1 MPQTSTKISY
11 AITVCNEFIE
21 IQKLIPF
28 LLEHKREEDEI
39 VVQQDITELNEE
51 VYGYLFKQ
59 DIEKNLIFRTHH
71 LQNDFAQFK
80 NNLTQYCSG
89 DYIFQIDADE
99 VPNEILIHSLP
110 EILENNDFDICLVPR
125 VNTVEGLTES
135 HIQKWGW
142 RVNKLESQIGEKEL
156 DLNNPQDRDEYEL
169 LKKYNLV
176 IEENKLSWGKI
187 KVKYYVPIINWSDK
201 QWRLY
206 KNSKEIK
213 WENKV
218 HERLVG
224 FKTYT
229 TLPEVLE
236 MSLFHHKTID
246 RQEKQNEFYE
256 KL

>member
-1 MPQTSTKISY
+1 MKISY
-11 AITVCNEFIE
+11 AITVCNEIE
-21 IQKLIPF
+21 EIKRLVSF

-39 VVQQDITELNEE
+39 IVLLDKPKAPQDLLDFLYICSSNNQITLKESIFKEHFADWKNELNQMCK
-51 VYGYLFKQ
+51 GDF
-59 DIEKNLIFRTHH
+59 IF
-71 LQNDFAQFK
+71 N
-80 NNLTQYCSG
+80 
-89 DYIFQIDADE
+89 IDADE
-99 VPNEILIHSLP
+99 VPNETLINALP
-110 EILENNDFDICLVPR
+110 AILENNDFDICLVPR
-125 VNTVEGLTES
+125 VNTVEGLTKA

-142 RVNKLESQIGEKEL
+142 SVNEHGW
-156 DLNNPQDRDEYEL
+156 
-169 LKKYNLV
+169 V
-176 IEENKLSWGKI
+176 
-187 KVKYYVPIINWSDK
+187 NWPDK

-206 KNSKEIK
+206 KNTPEIK

-256 KL
+256 RI